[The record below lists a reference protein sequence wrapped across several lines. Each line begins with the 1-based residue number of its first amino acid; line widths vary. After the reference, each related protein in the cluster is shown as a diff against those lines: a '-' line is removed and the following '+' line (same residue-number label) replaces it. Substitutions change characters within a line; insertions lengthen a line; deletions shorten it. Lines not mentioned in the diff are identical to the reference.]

1 MPNPPYLLMPQP
13 YRNLAAFIAI
23 VGSIL
28 LWRYQAAQV
37 MAAFAA
43 VVLLFAGALV
53 AIAATLLALR
63 QKDSGTA
70 VQSLLLV
77 LWQIGFPLVLM
88 SKLYHQAV

>member
-1 MPNPPYLLMPQP
+1 MPTPYLLNPQP

-28 LWRYQAAQV
+28 LWRYQAEQG

-43 VVLLFAGALV
+43 VVLLFAGALA
-53 AIAATLLALR
+53 AIAAVVLALR
-63 QKDSGTA
+63 QRDAATVIQG
-70 VQSLLLV
+70 LLLM
-77 LWQIGFPLVLM
+77 LWQIGFPLLLM